1 MNGTLMNVWS
11 ITNSPGGQAS
21 CAQQLSLS
29 LSRCIDRSVGTARWV
44 HPLHFS
50 RKRGGRAARA
60 NARAREHMHFDESV
74 VDHEQTCGAGKLCAT
89 TLSISLYRS
98 LGVYTPSFLKAL
110 ADACKLIVLS

>member
-1 MNGTLMNVWS
+1 MRNNSLYPWLAVS
-11 ITNSPGGQAS
+11 IA
-21 CAQQLSLS
+21 
-29 LSRCIDRSVGTARWV
+29 RSVPHGWYT
-44 HPLHFS
+44 PFIS
-50 RKRGGRAARA
+50 QGNAAVGLERA